1 MTHVL
6 RTATA
11 TWKGDLRGG
20 SGTASTGSGALRD
33 ANISFASRFEDA
45 PAGNPEEL
53 LAAAHASCF
62 SMKLSGV
69 LSGKGNPPQEVRT
82 RATLTMSKLESGW
95 KITKVH
101 LETEAKVTGI
111 DAAGFQA
118 AAEDAKQNCPVS
130 VLLKP
135 GLDEITLDARLVN

>member
-1 MTHVL
+1 MTDLL

-11 TWKGDLRGG
+11 AWAGTLLEGKGKV
-20 SGTASTGSGALRD
+20 SSASGALKD
-33 ANISFASRFEDA
+33 VGLTFSARFGDA
-45 PAGNPEEL
+45 PGSNPEEL
-53 LAAAHASCF
+53 LAAAHAGCY

-69 LSGKGNPPQEVRT
+69 LTSQGKPPKQINT
-82 RATLTMSKLESGW
+82 TATLTMHKGEGGW

-101 LETEAKVTGI
+101 LETRATVDGI

-118 AAEDAKQNCPVS
+118 AAEDAKENCPVS

-135 GLDEITLDARLVN
+135 GLEAITLDAKLVS

>member
-11 TWKGDLRGG
+11 TWKGDLRNGN
-20 SGTASTGSGALRD
+20 GTASTGGGALHD
-33 ANISFASRFEDA
+33 ARMSFASRFEDA
-45 PAGNPEEL
+45 PASNPEEL

-69 LSGKGNPPQEVRT
+69 LGSKGGSPQDIRT

-101 LETEAKVTGI
+101 LETEAKVSGI

-118 AAEDAKQNCPVS
+118 AAEEAKLTCPVS

-135 GLDEITLDARLVN
+135 GLEEITLDAKLVN